1 MVNYSSFQF
10 KNPIINS
17 FSLLVNR
24 DISNLS
30 NKHEIKYKVSKGN
43 GSCSAVV
50 ILYYNFGNNKKE
62 KSALNISAEISSIFL
77 WDSNVEKKI
86 IKNFLNINAPSL
98 LLSYLRPIITNNAI
112 AAGFPMFI
120 IPFMDFSNNLKKNK

>member
-17 FSLLVNR
+17 FSLFTNPGTN
-24 DISNLS
+24 NLS
-30 NKHEIKYKVSKGN
+30 NKHEIKYKVSKSN
-43 GSCSAVV
+43 DSCSAIV

-62 KSALNISAEISSIFL
+62 KSMLNISAEISAIFI
-77 WDSNVEKKI
+77 WHPRTEKKI
-86 IKNFLNINAPSL
+86 IQNFLNINAPSL

-120 IPFMDFSNNLKKNK
+120 IPFMDFSNNLKKN